1 MIDFHSHILPAVDD
15 GSKDVQESK
24 ALLSML
30 SQQGIRTVV
39 ATPHFLPERETV
51 DEFLLRRQTAFAE
64 LEPSLTEDTPKVL
77 LGAEVAY
84 YEGIGHLSE
93 LSKLTIGESR
103 LLLIEMPMR
112 KWSETSVRELT
123 NIACTNVVTVV
134 LAHIERYLPFGNK
147 EAINTLLDC
156 GVLLQVN
163 ASFFNEFQTR
173 RKALRMLREGSIHFI
188 GSDCHNLRHR
198 PPCIGQAYDLIA
210 KKSGNDFLQDF
221 TEYQNSLLNLSDA
234 G

>member
-15 GSKDVQESK
+15 GSKDVEEST

-39 ATPHFLPERETV
+39 ATPHYLPEQESV
-51 DEFLLRRQTAFAE
+51 DEFLTKRNKAFEE
-64 LEPSLTEDTPKVL
+64 LKPCCTDDMPRIL

-84 YEGIGHLSE
+84 YEGISHLSE
-93 LSKLTIGESR
+93 LSRLTIGDSR

-123 NIACTNVVTVV
+123 NLACSNTVTVV
-134 LAHIERYLPFGNK
+134 LAHIERYLSFDNK
-147 EAINTLLDC
+147 DAINTLLDC

-163 ASFFNEFQTR
+163 ASFFNDFQTR
-173 RKALRMLREGSIHFI
+173 RKALRMLKSGAVHFI
-188 GSDCHNLRHR
+188 GSDCHNLRYR
-198 PPCIGQAYDLIA
+198 PPFIGQAYSFIM
-210 KKSGNDFLQDF
+210 KKIGDAFLQDF
-221 TEYQNSLLNLSDA
+221 TRYQCSMLNI
-234 G
+234 

>member
-1 MIDFHSHILPAVDD
+1 MVDFHSHILPAVDD
-15 GSKDVQESK
+15 GSKDIEESA

-30 SQQGIRTVV
+30 SQQGIKTVV
-39 ATPHFLPERETV
+39 ATPHFLPERESV
-51 DEFLLRRQTAFAE
+51 EEFLLRRQSAYEELRENLTA
-64 LEPSLTEDTPKVL
+64 DTPQIL

-84 YEGIGHLSE
+84 YEGVSYLSN
-93 LSKLTIGESR
+93 LSKLTIGDSK

-123 NIACTNVVTVV
+123 NLACSNTVTVV
-134 LAHIERYLPFGNK
+134 LAHIERYLPFNNK

-163 ASFFNEFQTR
+163 ASFFNELKTR
-173 RKALRMLREGSIHFI
+173 RKALKFIRDGSVHFI
-188 GSDCHNLRHR
+188 GSDCHNLRYR
-198 PPCIGQAYDLIA
+198 PPMIGQAYSLIS
-210 KKSGNDFLQDF
+210 KKLGDGFMQDF
-221 TEYQNSLLNLSDA
+221 TEYQTSLLNISDN

>member
-15 GSKDVQESK
+15 GSKDIEESK

-30 SQQGIRTVV
+30 SQQGIETVV
-39 ATPHFLPERETV
+39 ATPHFLPEHETL
-51 DEFLLRRQTAFAE
+51 DDFLIRRDKAFEDLNDVCTADM
-64 LEPSLTEDTPKVL
+64 PQIL

-84 YEGIGHLSE
+84 YEGISHLAE
-93 LSKLTIGESR
+93 LPKLTIGDSR

-112 KWSETSVRELT
+112 KWSETSIRELT
-123 NIACTNVVTVV
+123 NLACSNIVTVV
-134 LAHIERYLPFGNK
+134 LAHIERYLPYDNK

-163 ASFFNEFQTR
+163 ASFFNDFQTR
-173 RKALRMLREGSIHFI
+173 RKALRMLREGSIHFV

-198 PPCIGQAYDLIA
+198 PPFIGQAYSFIA
-210 KKSGNDFLQDF
+210 KKIGDDFLQDF
-221 TEYQNSLLNLSDA
+221 TEYQISMLNI
-234 G
+234 